1 MLKNLQRLICED
13 RAVASQHAEVLQSP
27 NSPEI
32 SREKAEGGDP
42 TRLLLEISYQAGEK
56 AAVRSLAWSTGKW
69 EAGLPC
75 PTSNCLRLSLFPS
88 QNVGVIVQAEH
99 EALKPRSG

>member
-1 MLKNLQRLICED
+1 MKTVLWPHSMQKCSRVQTAQRF
-13 RAVASQHAEVLQSP
+13 
-27 NSPEI
+27 